1 MIERSFREVGD
12 GMEITL
18 TIPDDVAA
26 GIQNS
31 SSTPLS
37 RQLLELAAIQAH
49 ESDLITEREVME
61 MLGFE
66 DREELYDFF
75 KRYDVRSKH
84 TSEDFERTGAA
95 LDDLLRHHHG

>member
-1 MIERSFREVGD
+1 MIERSFREVGY

-26 GIQNS
+26 DIQNG

-49 ESDLITEREVME
+49 ESDLITEGEQDGQTRILTM
-61 MLGFE
+61 
-66 DREELYDFF
+66 
-75 KRYDVRSKH
+75 
-84 TSEDFERTGAA
+84 
-95 LDDLLRHHHG
+95 

>member
-1 MIERSFREVGD
+1 
-12 GMEITL
+12 MEITL

-26 GIQNS
+26 AIQNA
-31 SSTPLS
+31 SSTPLG

-66 DREELYDFF
+66 DREELYVFF

-84 TSEDFERTGAA
+84 TSEDFERNGAA
-95 LDDLLRHHHG
+95 LEDLLRNHHG